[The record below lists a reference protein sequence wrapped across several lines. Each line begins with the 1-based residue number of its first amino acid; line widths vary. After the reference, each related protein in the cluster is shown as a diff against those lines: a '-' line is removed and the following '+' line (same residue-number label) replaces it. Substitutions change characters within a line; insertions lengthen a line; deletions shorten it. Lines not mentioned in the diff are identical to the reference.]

1 MLGMCADTSRRSWS
15 TIAALVAAFAAVAG
29 AVINWVSIEQSSVAT
44 RDQIRLIAQGQNVDR
59 LQKAND
65 QLKLDNPAALDSRL
79 AGIDAFGLLA
89 RDDPAEYQL
98 KIIAILAAFV
108 QGHSPLTAPECP
120 KSVPR
125 DIQTALTVIGGLDAT
140 RGDPRRVI
148 DLSQTCLNRIDL
160 HGADLVGVDLT
171 GGPNLG
177 DGANLYN
184 ANLCRADLTNAKA
197 SGAHFL
203 GANLQWA
210 NLTKADLRGAD
221 LRGADLRRADLRRAD
236 LRNALLDN
244 ANINGADFQGAN
256 LTGASL
262 GGINIHDPNLAGASG
277 VPSPG
282 VPPSSPPPC

>member
-29 AVINWVSIEQSSVAT
+29 AVINWVSIEQSSAATRDQIRAT

-210 NLTKADLRGAD
+210 NLTKADLHG
-221 LRGADLRRADLRRAD
+221 AD

>member
-1 MLGMCADTSRRSWS
+1 MLGMCADTSQRSWS

-65 QLKLDNPAALDSRL
+65 QLKLDNPVALESRL
-79 AGIDAFGLLA
+79 AGIDALDLLA

-98 KIIAILAAFV
+98 KIIVILAAFV

-120 KSVPR
+120 KSVPE

-210 NLTKADLRGAD
+210 NLTKADLHG
-221 LRGADLRRADLRRAD
+221 AD

-262 GGINIHDPNLAGASG
+262 GGINIPDPNLAGASG
-277 VPSPG
+277 VP
-282 VPPSSPPPC
+282 PSSPPPC